1 MKNAFTLI
9 ELIAVIVLLA
19 IIVLAVTPAVTNT
32 LNASKEKLNKTQ
44 INQLESAAR
53 NWGITGAKVSEDGT
67 ATPNFITIDE
77 LQKSGYLED
86 DTVKDLTDKTNL
98 SKTSKICITYKDNQF
113 IYTYK
118 GEKNCEK

>member
-9 ELIAVIVLLA
+9 ELIAVIALLA

-32 LNASKEKLNKTQ
+32 LNTSKEKLNKTQ

-53 NWGITGAKVSEDGT
+53 NWGIANAKIGGDGT
-67 ATPNFITIDE
+67 ATPNFVTVDE

-86 DTVKDLTDKTNL
+86 DTVKDLTDRSDL

-113 IYTYK
+113 VYTYK
-118 GEKNCEK
+118 GEKKCEK